1 MGTKQIIQ
9 LAAIVAIAVLMFEPP
24 VACEPIIQ
32 AGQVIQE
39 DEVLTARVDG
49 NGDSEEHFPNI
60 KVHSH
65 TESQRV
71 WGTAESGSED
81 DDDPN
86 WGSDPRNEVDDRS
99 TADDESNTSAG
110 SWGLTDPDS
119 PESTKHAHKP
129 KEMDETVKE
138 TRAWGAASE
147 YISVDV
153 ETRDETTYVEES
165 DIADAPLREKSGAE
179 RKVQKNRTMGVDHKD
194 QKDSK
199 RGWGAGSSEHDNFLG
214 APTSDIPFVATKHL
228 HHHNHSPPEGYSLA
242 ARVYIDTKD
251 KLAHFDYTEGQRI
264 TFPYW
269 DCGAAGSTT
278 SPIPLKNA
286 YFRHSLATPT
296 TWSSSDSSDALNPV
310 LVVALSPYIME
321 LNSGETLEFRVGDVV
336 LLEDC
341 LRPGHRMR
349 PLRSGGPNNLRAL
362 FLTLPQQHYHIG
374 KQHFS
379 LKKAVMRSQ
388 APCEVRQVE
397 DDLRELE
404 SFVGIVPPKTT
415 KMIAPDISSM
425 VQQPFQPEFWDGRRI
440 RMLVLGTIGL
450 SLSTLAA
457 DFLGKTAPLW
467 LAVGIGGT
475 CFVAG
480 STYSITMA
488 GDYIL
493 TQLQLWIERSRLESN
508 QNNVKNKKNP
518 DEDVVVPVE
527 ENEGQTF

>member
-1 MGTKQIIQ
+1 VT
-9 LAAIVAIAVLMFEPP
+9 
-24 VACEPIIQ
+24 CEQVIQ
-32 AGQVIQE
+32 AGQGIE
-39 DEVLTARVDG
+39 DKDNEVLTTSVDDG
-49 NGDSEEHFPNI
+49 NDGAEDHFPSI
-60 KVHSH
+60 KLHVH
-65 TESQRV
+65 TEIQRV
-71 WGTAESGSED
+71 WGSAETRNEND
-81 DDDPN
+81 DDDDRN
-86 WGSDPRNEVDDRS
+86 SDPSRDKVDDWIA
-99 TADDESNTSAG
+99 ADDDSSTSTG
-110 SWGLTDPDS
+110 SWGMTDPES
-119 PESTKHAHKP
+119 PEPTKHAMKS
-129 KEMDETVKE
+129 KDRDETLKE
-138 TRAWGAASE
+138 ARTWGAASE
-147 YISVDV
+147 YVSVDA
-153 ETRDETTYVEES
+153 ETRDETTNVPES
-165 DIADAPLREKSGAE
+165 DFDDGVQQREKGGAE
-179 RKVQKNRTMGVDHKD
+179 RTGPKNRTIGLENKD

-199 RGWGAGSSEHDNFLG
+199 RAWGAGSSEHDIFLG
-214 APTSDIPFVATKHL
+214 AATTDIPFVATKHF

-251 KLAHFDYTEGQRI
+251 NLAHFDYTEGQRI

-349 PLRSGGPNNLRAL
+349 PVPSGGPNNLRAL
-362 FLTLPQQHYHIG
+362 FLTLPQQHYHTG
-374 KQHFS
+374 KQYFS

-397 DDLRELE
+397 ADLREVE
-404 SFVGIVPPKTT
+404 SFVGIVPPETT
-415 KMIAPDISSM
+415 VMIAPDISAM

-440 RMLVLGTIGL
+440 RMLILGTIGL

-480 STYSITMA
+480 STYGITMA
-488 GDYIL
+488 GDYLL
-493 TQLQLWIERSRLESN
+493 TQLQLWFERRRLESN
-508 QNNVKNKKNP
+508 QNNVKNENKP
-518 DEDVVVPVE
+518 EDDVVAAVE
-527 ENEGQTF
+527 ESKEQIL